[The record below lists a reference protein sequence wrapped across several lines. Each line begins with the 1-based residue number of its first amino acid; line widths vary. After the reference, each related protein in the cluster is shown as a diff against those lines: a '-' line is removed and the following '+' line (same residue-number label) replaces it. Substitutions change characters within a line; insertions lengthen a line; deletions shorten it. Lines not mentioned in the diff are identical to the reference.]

1 MILDYYDMILDFM
14 FKHKQVSTGV
24 FIYIFHIPALQ
35 FILVEDS
42 TPPLKGKNSS
52 WLPKR
57 GSLMCYSLIHPT
69 QAINQTLLNA
79 IQMKYDTNTLLRQY
93 SRNSNTVKALL
104 CLCRICFKSNCN
116 KYFTMS
122 IKNKSQVQRCV
133 LDVVCNCFLH
143 REYLY
148 NLALKIVMNC
158 NFTVFFVYLYA
169 V

>member
-1 MILDYYDMILDFM
+1 
-14 FKHKQVSTGV
+14 
-24 FIYIFHIPALQ
+24 
-35 FILVEDS
+35 
-42 TPPLKGKNSS
+42 
-52 WLPKR
+52 
-57 GSLMCYSLIHPT
+57 
-69 QAINQTLLNA
+69 
-79 IQMKYDTNTLLRQY
+79 MKYDTNTLLRQY